1 MHQLDTNNI
10 NETKRTKKT
19 IEWNKIQEYT
29 AVNTVKTEDP
39 DEEVLHDLHA
49 PIRPNH
55 IQHGAKPY

>member
-39 DEEVLHDLHA
+39 DEETPLRYNSI
-49 PIRPNH
+49 PFN
-55 IQHGAKPY
+55 QKN